1 MSESNLKNRTILG
14 MIWSAL
20 QRFGTMALSFVSNL
34 VLARLLSPDDFGAI
48 GMLAIFIALS
58 TNFIEGGFGAALVQ
72 KTNPTQRDYSTIF
85 YWNLSLAIVLY
96 VIIWFCSPLIAS
108 FYNIEILGNLL
119 RFQALIL
126 IVNALGIVQRT
137 RLRKQLEF
145 KKIAMVDLSSSII
158 AVTVAITS
166 AYSGLGVWSLVA
178 YQLTLSGCQTIG
190 VWIAH
195 QWTPSF
201 VFDFH
206 SFRSLFKFGGFLL
219 ISDLLNT
226 LCDNIQGLIIG
237 KRFSP
242 ATMGYYAQAKRLEE
256 MPTMSLSTIVS
267 QVTFPVFSQLKG
279 DRVSLRAAH
288 IKCVHATNFINIP
301 LMSLLMVIAQPLIL
315 LLFTDKWLNS
325 VPYFQI
331 LCVSGLANCLQS
343 INYQLYVAMGHSKSM
358 FKWNLLKRGVGII
371 LILVG
376 SLMGVKG
383 ILWGMVIGFWFTY
396 FVNARLA
403 GSITGYT
410 LGKQLFEILPI
421 ALVAL
426 VSCALAHLL
435 GNAVS
440 WHYALTMMVQILVFL
455 LSYVTLSGVL
465 RIQAFGIYKQIIMD
479 ALVSIRRK
487 RAQI

>member
-1 MSESNLKNRTILG
+1 MV
-14 MIWSAL
+14 WSAV
-20 QRFGTMALSFVSNL
+20 QRFGTLALSFVSNL

-58 TNFIEGGFGAALVQ
+58 TNFIDGGFGAALVQ

-85 YWNLSLAIVLY
+85 YWNLSLAIALY

-108 FYNIEILGNLL
+108 FYEIDILGSLL

-145 KKIAMVDLSSSII
+145 KKIAMVDLTSSII
-158 AVTVAITS
+158 AVTVAISS
-166 AYSGLGVWSLVA
+166 AYSGLGVWSLVV
-178 YQLTLSGCQTIG
+178 YQLTLSSCQTVG

-195 QWTPSF
+195 KWTPSL
-201 VFDFH
+201 VFDVQ

-242 ATMGYYAQAKRLEE
+242 AIMGYYAQAKKLEE

-267 QVTFPVFSQLKG
+267 QVTFPVFSQLKD

-288 IKCVHATNFINIP
+288 FKCVHATNFINIP
-301 LMSLLMVIAQPLIL
+301 LMSLLIVIAQPLIL
-315 LLFTDKWLNS
+315 FLFTDKWLDS

-358 FKWNLLKRGVGII
+358 FKWNLLKRSVGIM

-410 LGKQLFEILPI
+410 LGKQLYEMLPI
-421 ALVAL
+421 LLVTL
-426 VSCALAHLL
+426 VSCVCTGLL
-435 GNAVS
+435 GNMIP
-440 WHYALTMMVQILVFL
+440 WHYILTMIVQVIVFIIL
-455 LSYVTLSGVL
+455 YIALSGIFK
-465 RIQAFGIYKQIIMD
+465 IQAFGIYKTILSD
-479 ALVSIRRK
+479 ALVSFRNK
-487 RAQI
+487 RTKR